1 MQLEV
6 CNSKFPCSFIH
17 RRALKVLLL
26 LLLLPATP
34 STLPHMPHNCAWTE
48 VDPCPDRIMKF

>member
-1 MQLEV
+1 MQLKV

-26 LLLLPATP
+26 LLLPATP
-34 STLPHMPHNCAWTE
+34 NTLPHMPHNCVWTE